1 MDIHNRGFKVSL
13 ATQSPDEQAV
23 ILIAEAEL
31 VPLRPLSIGFVCFS
45 CTSLLTVTEKEI
57 IQIAN

>member
-1 MDIHNRGFKVSL
+1 MSECHFMDIHNRGFKVSL

-31 VPLRPLSIGFVCFS
+31 VPLRPLSIGFFFV
-45 CTSLLTVTEKEI
+45 LAV
-57 IQIAN
+57 QVY